1 MIQYSIVRVL
11 RRFDLNV
18 EGDHSENT
26 MTIDRYWIE
35 GDSAEGERN

>member
-1 MIQYSIVRVL
+1 MIQYNVVRLL

-26 MTIDRYWIE
+26 MIIDT
-35 GDSAEGERN
+35 